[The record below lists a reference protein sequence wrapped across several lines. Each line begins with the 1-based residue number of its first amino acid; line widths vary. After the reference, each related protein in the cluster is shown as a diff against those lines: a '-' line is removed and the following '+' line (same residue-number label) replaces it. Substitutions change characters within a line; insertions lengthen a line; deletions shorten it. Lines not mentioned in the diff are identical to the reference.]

1 MPVRNAITL
10 KEEESDKQKIDFK
23 KKKSPGIMKMIF
35 RRFFCFCGS
44 GADPIYDFLIDS
56 AQFIT
61 DLIAAGSKQI
71 FMGANGV
78 FF

>member
-10 KEEESDKQKIDFK
+10 KEEESDKQKNDLRR
-23 KKKSPGIMKMIF
+23 KKSPGIMKMIF
-35 RRFFCFCGS
+35 RRFFYFFRS
-44 GADPIYDFLIDS
+44 GADPVYDFLIDS

-78 FF
+78 FL

>member
-1 MPVRNAITL
+1 
-10 KEEESDKQKIDFK
+10 
-23 KKKSPGIMKMIF
+23 MKMIF
-35 RRFFCFCGS
+35 RRFFYFFRS
-44 GADPIYDFLIDS
+44 GADSVYDFLIDS

-78 FF
+78 FL